1 MSQVTSEMDP
11 MKMARRS
18 LLGWTR
24 VSQPLYHW
32 HLGLDRSLL
41 GRLSCAV

>member
-1 MSQVTSEMDP
+1 MNQVTSEMDP

-24 VSQPLYHW
+24 VSQPVYHW
-32 HLGLDRSLL
+32 HLGLGHLL
-41 GRLSCAV
+41 W